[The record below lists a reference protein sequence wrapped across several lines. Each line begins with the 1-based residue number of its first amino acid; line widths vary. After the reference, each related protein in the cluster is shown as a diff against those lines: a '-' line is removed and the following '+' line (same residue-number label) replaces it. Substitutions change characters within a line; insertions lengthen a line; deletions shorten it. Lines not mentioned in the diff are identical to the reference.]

1 MSLTGK
7 QIRELN
13 SAYKSV
19 YVKQEPVVENLAIT
33 EELFDIKD
41 AASVMCEWNEAR
53 IACAPGYIRMYA
65 FNASYG
71 VESCVMSF
79 IVNRPSSE
87 PGFYLDRNEGP
98 GRMISYSVKSYS
110 VLRNAEGNRY

>member
-33 EELFDIKD
+33 EELFEELCISILAEAFESHGIEIYDQTDLQEVVDPKTQAKNVAKGLIKK
-41 AASVMCEWNEAR
+41 ALKEQS
-53 IACAPGYIRMYA
+53 
-65 FNASYG
+65 
-71 VESCVMSF
+71 
-79 IVNRPSSE
+79 
-87 PGFYLDRNEGP
+87 
-98 GRMISYSVKSYS
+98 KH
-110 VLRNAEGNRY
+110 

>member
-33 EELFDIKD
+33 EELFELRQQLSELEKSETVMMKRMNSKIEQLLEDI
-41 AASVMCEWNEAR
+41 R
-53 IACAPGYIRMYA
+53 G
-65 FNASYG
+65 
-71 VESCVMSF
+71 
-79 IVNRPSSE
+79 
-87 PGFYLDRNEGP
+87 
-98 GRMISYSVKSYS
+98 
-110 VLRNAEGNRY
+110 